1 MNVALFTDRNS
12 VEKRFEPVRRSRS
25 HVLQCFPRSELKKR
39 VKGLE
44 QGTFI
49 YIDIAVCEDEERN
62 RLLAY
67 LGRLRGFR
75 YGIIDTEGKIKDV
88 ASLLHSGASDYLNRD
103 LLHGGMSVRRLNRAV
118 SLHTS
123 EADLGTPSAG
133 TLRGQAIIS
142 SGSDWSAVRAG
153 QEYTFGMMYI
163 ELDGQSRFKNKLSDA
178 QLNSLM
184 NSFKRYIE
192 CAVAPLK
199 GMIWIWND
207 FGGLILFPFDGKM
220 SEAPVVCLRLM
231 LARKIFSVEETGLD
245 MIFSYRIAFHIG
257 NTVYKRKGNTGTIV
271 SKSINTIFHLGQ
283 KYLHEGQFYITEE
296 AFRFTPEGL
305 KKTFS
310 RVGNY
315 EGHDILRMKL
325 PL

>member
-1 MNVALFTDRNS
+1 MS
-12 VEKRFEPVRRSRS
+12 VKRISRAAS
-25 HVLQCFPRSELKKR
+25 LHSL
-39 VKGLE
+39 
-44 QGTFI
+44 
-49 YIDIAVCEDEERN
+49 EDE
-62 RLLAY
+62 LIAPA
-67 LGRLRGFR
+67 
-75 YGIIDTEGKIKDV
+75 
-88 ASLLHSGASDYLNRD
+88 ASAI
-103 LLHGGMSVRRLNRAV
+103 
-118 SLHTS
+118 
-123 EADLGTPSAG
+123 
-133 TLRGQAIIS
+133 RGQDIIA
-142 SGSDWSAVRAG
+142 SGTDWSTVRAG

-192 CAVAPLK
+192 SAIAPLR

-207 FGGLILFPFDGKM
+207 FGGLILFPFDGKLC
-220 SEAPVVCLRLM
+220 EAPVVCLRLM

-245 MIFSYRIAFHIG
+245 LILSYRIAFHIG

-296 AFRFTPEGL
+296 AFRFIPEGL
-305 KKTFS
+305 KKTFT